1 MYEEFSPSWSA
12 PILLCIK
19 LGVYSIFMYIYIYTH
34 THTHTHTHTII
45 SHSLIL
51 SLTHLKCA
59 SHQNREHSP
68 QEAYRLIEKESN

>member
-19 LGVYSIFMYIYIYTH
+19 LGVYSIFMYIYIYIYVYNYFSF
-34 THTHTHTHTII
+34 TI
-45 SHSLIL
+45 SFFFFHSL
-51 SLTHLKCA
+51 SLIHLKCA

-68 QEAYRLIEKESN
+68 QEAYRLIGKESN